1 MDAAFH
7 VGRAVTLGMLNC
19 FFSALQR
26 ETRSPS
32 FEKVPYLAS
41 AGALICADTLQG
53 HLSGWRCDDRETLI
67 KRIAFPLIAGFGMG
81 LSVCA
86 AKDYSLKTWAQDF
99 AISSVAFALCQEIR
113 YRGDLTPYKKGL
125 YVDILMMISQ
135 CATFALDK
143 SRNPTLPFTAHS
155 AHYILTTVSSRIL
168 WGFADK
174 YEWFKDE
181 KHVRD
186 ATIRKVMFIALI
198 FPVQGILETKLH
210 YNWKV
215 IGIDFVVR
223 SVASY
228 ALVSP
233 TSPLVQRYSQK

>member
-1 MDAAFH
+1 MSAAFD
-7 VGRAVTLGMLNC
+7 VGRVVTLRMLHS

-41 AGALICADTLQG
+41 AGALICTDTLQG
-53 HLSGWRCDDRETLI
+53 QISGWGVEDRETLI

-81 LSVCA
+81 LAVCA
-86 AKDYSLKTWAQDF
+86 AKDYSLKTWTQDF
-99 AISSVAFALCQEIR
+99 AISGVAFALCQEIR
-113 YRGDLTPYKKGL
+113 YRKDLSLYKKGL
-125 YVDILMMISQ
+125 YIDILMMISQ
-135 CATFALDK
+135 CAVVALDK

-155 AHYILTTVSSRIL
+155 AHFILTTVTSRIL
-168 WGFADK
+168 WGVADK

-215 IGIDFVVR
+215 IGIDFVVH
-223 SVASY
+223 SVAAY
-228 ALVSP
+228 ALFSP